1 MELFEKGDEG
11 VDMIDLKV
19 AQEVLD
25 SGITLVGETKETLEK
40 LMELREQY
48 DEWQKQ
54 IRDYISDRFSRLAD
68 DMTNAIWDWLRDGE
82 NALDKFHDY
91 ANDTFRQIAQDAVR
105 TFLKV
110 SVLDTFQKQL
120 ENLYK
125 AYSMKDPKTGK
136 RAIDEKE
143 LMLGVAS
150 IAGDMATA
158 FEQALPIAEQL
169 GQTIADAFSYQGYDV
184 VGDGSGSSS
193 SSKSIQNVTEST
205 ADLLASYLN
214 AIRADTSVNR
224 VTLSQIL
231 IAVQTQAEMPVIAR
245 AQLQQLQVIA
255 GNTGRNVEIVDSI
268 YNLLHSIAPDGI
280 AWSIK

>member
-1 MELFEKGDEG
+1 MESRHAGKVVAEFHLAAQVEMLGAEVVPELGLGKHDGVAAFAPDIEEARETQARRTEEVLAAPDRGELERDLTGKVHELFE
-11 VDMIDLKV
+11 
-19 AQEVLD
+19 Q
-25 SGITLVGETKETLEK
+25 
-40 LMELREQY
+40 
-48 DEWQKQ
+48 
-54 IRDYISDRFSRLAD
+54 
-68 DMTNAIWDWLRDGE
+68 
-82 NALDKFHDY
+82 
-91 ANDTFRQIAQDAVR
+91 
-105 TFLKV
+105 
-110 SVLDTFQKQL
+110 QL

-125 AYSMKDPKTGK
+125 AYSMQDQNGN
-136 RAIDEKE
+136 RVIDEQQ